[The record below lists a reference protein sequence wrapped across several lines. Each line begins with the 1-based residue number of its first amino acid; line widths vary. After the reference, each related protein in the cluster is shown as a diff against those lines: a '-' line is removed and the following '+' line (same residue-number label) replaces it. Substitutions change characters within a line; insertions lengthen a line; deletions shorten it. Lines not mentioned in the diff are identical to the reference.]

1 MADGASIRLDR
12 FLWFARLAKTRSAA
26 QAIAEKGTLR
36 LDGRRIERSAAP
48 VRIGSIIVFPL
59 FGKVLAL
66 RVEALPKRRG
76 PRPRQPSFTRV
87 WKSRRP
93 ETLTPQNP
101 GHSRGARYR
110 PFAAQG
116 ADLP

>member
-1 MADGASIRLDR
+1 VVEGASIRLDR

-66 RVEALPKRRG
+66 RVEALPRRRG
-76 PRPRQPSFTRV
+76 PPAEAAELYTRLEIQTPRNVDAAES
-87 WKSRRP
+87 
-93 ETLTPQNP
+93 
-101 GHSRGARYR
+101 GA
-110 PFAAQG
+110 
-116 ADLP
+116 